1 LVKKLADMGIQP
13 QQQQL
18 QQQRMPTA
26 APAEGSRCPYP
37 VAAGTVGT
45 VTGGDTATSSSSS
58 SSSSS
63 ECPFHNGSPGSSE
76 IDTILAS
83 STDILSLAVRLSQQQ
98 DTLRTSSN
106 SSSTSGLDL
115 EMLLSQM
122 KTFFAAGH
130 DTTASLIGWTLWFM
144 SQHPEIEQKLLDEV
158 MTVMGAASSP
168 TYEQLAEMR
177 YLNAVLKVGGTL

>member
-1 LVKKLADMGIQP
+1 
-13 QQQQL
+13 
-18 QQQRMPTA
+18 
-26 APAEGSRCPYP
+26 
-37 VAAGTVGT
+37 
-45 VTGGDTATSSSSS
+45 
-58 SSSSS
+58 
-63 ECPFHNGSPGSSE
+63 
-76 IDTILAS
+76 
-83 STDILSLAVRLSQQQ
+83 
-98 DTLRTSSN
+98 
-106 SSSTSGLDL
+106 
-115 EMLLSQM
+115 M